1 MSYSKPRK
9 DASVENLLSLC
20 VALREGELSRNEL
33 AGNADI
39 GSSLI
44 SDNIHFGAQ
53 LGFLEET
60 DDVVKATNRGITAS
74 YAEEGDDDLEEQ
86 FIDGIRS
93 YSLYKEVFSELVPDG
108 KENGVLTKN
117 DIIRVFRTSVGLTG
131 SESTLG
137 GAAITFLQTLD
148 AAGCGDYVA
157 GRRGNESRIELSD
170 QFDSIAERVTE
181 SDDTNKRES
190 APATDRN
197 EQETPRG
204 NGDRL
209 ASPQPIPDR
218 EFTSETS
225 STPFD
230 VSLSLQGDEDPE
242 NVEELILA
250 VRRGFERDLDDDY
263 AEQPMDSDEASP
275 DENEGDDSDDESES
289 PDQSLD
295 SFKQTSNESPEGKKQ
310 SD

>member
-33 AGNADI
+33 AENADI

-44 SDNIHFGAQ
+44 SDNIHFGVQ
-53 LGFLEET
+53 LDFLEET
-60 DDVVKATNRGITAS
+60 EDVVRATNRGITAS

-93 YSLYKEVFSELVPDG
+93 YTLYKKVFSELVPDG

-117 DIIRVFRTSVGLTG
+117 DIVRVFRTSVGLTG

-157 GRRGNESRIELSD
+157 GRRGNESRIKLSD

-181 SDDTNKRES
+181 SDDTNKKES
-190 APATDRN
+190 SPATDRI
-197 EQETPRG
+197 EQETPRE
-204 NGDRL
+204 NGDPL
-209 ASPQPIPDR
+209 ASPQLIPDR
-218 EFTSETS
+218 ESLSETFP
-225 STPFD
+225 TPFD
-230 VSLSLQGDEDPE
+230 VSLSLNGDEDPE
-242 NVEELILA
+242 NVEQLILA

-263 AEQPMDSDEASP
+263 AERPMDSDEASP
-275 DENEGDDSDDESES
+275 DENEGDDLDDESES

-295 SFKQTSNESPEGKKQ
+295 SFKQTSNESPEGKEQ

>member
-20 VALREGELSRNEL
+20 VALREGELSRDEI
-33 AGNADI
+33 AEKADI

-44 SDNIHFGAQ
+44 SDNIHFGVQ

-60 DDVVKATNRGITAS
+60 EDSVRATNRGITAS

-93 YSLYKEVFSELVPDG
+93 YSLYRDVFSELVPDG
-108 KENGVLTKN
+108 KESGVLTKN
-117 DIIRVFRTSVGLTG
+117 DIIRVFRTSVALTG

-170 QFDSIAERVTE
+170 QFDLIAERVTT
-181 SDDTNKRES
+181 SDDTNKKES
-190 APATDRN
+190 TPDIDSS
-197 EQETPRG
+197 EPETPQG
-204 NGDRL
+204 NDGPL

-218 EFTSETS
+218 ETLSETP
-225 STPFD
+225 STPFE
-230 VSLSLQGDEDPE
+230 VSLSLDGDEDPQ
-242 NVEELILA
+242 NVEQLILA
-250 VRRGFERDLDDDY
+250 VRRGFDRDLDVNY
-263 AEQPMDSDEASP
+263 ADQAVDSDE
-275 DENEGDDSDDESES
+275 DFTHENEVDDSDESDS

-295 SFKQTSNESPEGKKQ
+295 SFKQTSKEAAEGADQ

>member
-33 AGNADI
+33 AANVDI

-44 SDNIHFGAQ
+44 SDNIHFGVQ

-60 DDVVKATNRGITAS
+60 EDAVRATNRGITAS
-74 YAEEGDDDLEEQ
+74 YAEEDDDDLEEQ

-108 KENGVLTKN
+108 KENGVLIKN
-117 DIIRVFRTSVGLTG
+117 DIVRVFRTSVGLTG

-170 QFDSIAERVTE
+170 QFDLIAERVTK
-181 SDDTNKRES
+181 SDDTNKKES
-190 APATDRN
+190 PADTDRI
-197 EQETPRG
+197 EQETPRE
-204 NGDRL
+204 NGDSL

-218 EFTSETS
+218 ESLSETS
-225 STPFD
+225 SIPFD
-230 VSLSLQGDEDPE
+230 VSLSLNGDEDPE
-242 NVEELILA
+242 NVEQLILA

-275 DENEGDDSDDESES
+275 DENEDDNSDNESES

-295 SFKQTSNESPEGKKQ
+295 SFKQTSKESPEGKRQ
-310 SD
+310 PD